1 MQILILLLVLIGL
14 SSVHAQSD
22 LELVRSFGKA
32 LESTPSIVN
41 KNASRKSIALDKI
54 WTPPK
59 TGAKARLAKYLNGGN
74 KDKFDN
80 MIIYNAQ
87 KYVSHFLID
96 AIETNNIQRIKEIAE
111 LYLLPLKYLTESNTI
126 TFAYPILENGEEPA
140 RKELLADRKFKLWVS
155 VEKDRLKDDKTPYK
169 SENTI
174 SSSQFLY
181 AVSVIIHYAIKN
193 KLENDKTF
201 KDFIEKYYSL
211 TMKDHYLRWIFSRG
225 IKKGSF
231 TVKGWKCN
239 SGNFSHREHVEN
251 LTDKRYGKEYFK
263 NVGQK
268 IFKDVGYCNAYQ
280 DRDGWIAF
288 GLAHLMMANRLNP
301 RMIPIDPEDYKKLE
315 LYLKDSLNLF
325 NSRSEYEQFV
335 TPSGRTVDVM
345 VFDKGGLFNHS
356 DLKYSGY
363 YEETFPGWADKA
375 GVEDETKRI
384 SEIPEPPEPP
394 KVSWDLSHSRRFVNF
409 YWSFKLI
416 TSELKIDFTNQKK
429 YPSLEKSATAYA
441 NNLYYKVI
449 KKWDDREGH
458 VEGNVYLT
466 NFICGNNGWY
476 RVNYSKRPG
485 FGYAP
490 SSLSKSA
497 VEGGQAYF
505 IRYNERLYSPLKALF
520 KQYITPTTS
529 KSSDQNV
536 FDELNS
542 IASFP
547 ERDGFSS
554 AFPADSKSDELNS
567 F

>member
-1 MQILILLLVLIGL
+1 MQIVILLLVLIGL

-22 LELVRSFGKA
+22 LELVKSFGKA

-41 KNASRKSIALDKI
+41 KNASRKSIDLDQI
-54 WTPPK
+54 WTRK
-59 TGAKARLAKYLNGGN
+59 NGAKEKLSKYLKGGN
-74 KDKFDN
+74 KDNFDN

-87 KYVSHFLID
+87 KYLSNFLID
-96 AIETNNIQRIKEIAE
+96 AIDTKNTNRIKEIAE
-111 LYLLPLKYLTESNTI
+111 LYLIPLKYLTESDTI
-126 TFAYPILENGEEPA
+126 TFAYPILQNGEEPA
-140 RKELLADRKFKLWVS
+140 RKELLASRKFKLWVS
-155 VEKDRLKDDKTPYK
+155 VEEDRLKDDKTPYK

-201 KDFIEKYYSL
+201 KNFIEQYYSL
-211 TMKDHYLRWIFSRG
+211 TMKDHYLRWIFSREIPVG
-225 IKKGSF
+225 PF

-239 SGNFSHREHVEN
+239 SGNFSHNEHVKN
-251 LTDKRYGKEYFK
+251 LTFKRYGTDYFK
-263 NVGQK
+263 NEGQK
-268 IFKDVGYCNAYQ
+268 IFKDAGYCNAYQ
-280 DRDGWIAF
+280 DRDGWIAL

-301 RMIPIDPEDYKKLE
+301 QMIPIDSQDYKRLE

-325 NSRSEYEQFV
+325 NSRSGYEQFV
-335 TPSGRTVDVM
+335 TPSGRTVDVL

-363 YEETFPGWADKA
+363 YEEMFPGW
-375 GVEDETKRI
+375 VDETNKI
-384 SEIPEPPEPP
+384 AEIPEPPAPP

-409 YWSFKLI
+409 YWSFQMI
-416 TSELKIDFTNQKK
+416 TTELKIDFSNQKK

-441 NNLYYKVI
+441 NNLFYKVI
-449 KKWDDREGH
+449 KRWDDHEGY

-497 VEGGQAYF
+497 IEGGQAYF
-505 IRYNERLYSPLKALF
+505 IKYNERLYSPMKGLF
-520 KQYITPTTS
+520 YQYIS
-529 KSSDQNV
+529 KSNDKSV
-536 FDELNS
+536 FEELNS
-542 IASFP
+542 IASLP
-547 ERDGFSS
+547 EREGVFSAS
-554 AFPADSKSDELNS
+554 PANSQGDNQNS